1 MRSIV
6 LIDKAAGSLS
16 AAGTFDGS
24 PVSFQGEATLMLAFT
39 KGSETSL
46 AVNFYALADNG
57 TEHALY
63 HPDGTTLYSPFGTLT
78 ASLATPRA
86 IPVMLGAFRG
96 FPECLLIARAT
107 IVGTPSG
114 TSTFKLELQAAR

>member
-1 MRSIV
+1 MRNIV
-6 LIDKAAGSLS
+6 LIDKAAGTLS
-16 AAGTFDGS
+16 AAGSIDGS
-24 PVSFQGEATLMLAFT
+24 PLGLHGEATLLLAYT
-39 KGSETSL
+39 KGAETSL
-46 AVNFYALADNG
+46 TVNFYVRAEDG

-63 HPDGTTLYSPFGTLT
+63 HPDSTTLYAPFGTLT
-78 ASLATPRA
+78 GSLATPRA

-96 FPECLLIARAT
+96 LPECLLFARAT